1 MSGRRFVVVSD
12 THGDQ
17 IDPICEKAFWAWMR
31 DYQPPIRIHG
41 GDAWDMRPLRNGAS
55 QEEKAESMKED
66 YSAGLRF
73 LQRLFDGGEENHLLL
88 GNHDDRLWELTE
100 KSDGPLKD
108 FAEEKIKEIESNMKK
123 LGVSIK
129 PYDARLGV
137 LRIGKMQVIHGYK
150 SGINATRQHATI
162 YRNVI
167 HGHDHA
173 QGIVPVENLDGPA
186 LAMGTGCM
194 CRIDMPYN
202 KRQCNKLRHQQGWVY
217 GVIYDDGTYQAFQAK
232 RVGNTFTVATNV
244 KTY

>member
-1 MSGRRFVVVSD
+1 MSGRRFVVVGD
-12 THGDQ
+12 NHGDQ
-17 IDPICEKAFWAWMR
+17 IDPVCEKAFWAWMADFR
-31 DYQPPIRIHG
+31 PEIRIHS
-41 GDAWDMRPLRNGAS
+41 GDLWDFRAIRNGAS
-55 QEEKAESMKED
+55 QEERAESMQKD
-66 YSAGLRF
+66 YEIGSGFAK
-73 LQRLFDGGEENHLLL
+73 RLFRGGSEKYLLL
-88 GNHDDRLWELTE
+88 GNHDFRLWDLLN
-100 KSDGPLKD
+100 KSDGPLRD
-108 FAEEKIKEIESNMKK
+108 FAASKIAEIESRMRKW
-123 LGVSIK
+123 GVKIL

-137 LRIGKMQVIHGYK
+137 LRIGHLQVIHGYK

-194 CRIDMPYN
+194 CVIDMPYN
-202 KRQCNKLRHQQGWVY
+202 ARQCNKLRHQQGWVY

-232 RVGNTFTVATNV
+232 RVGDHFTIATNV